1 MTTELEINNS
11 LKKIKKKRLKRLK
24 NLLLGIKKMELM
36 YIANLFKVKDNGEL
50 QQHQLSQRGIKK

>member
-11 LKKIKKKRLKRLK
+11 LKKIKKKHLKRLK

-36 YIANLFKVKDNGEL
+36 YIANLFKGKDNGEL

>member
-11 LKKIKKKRLKRLK
+11 LKKIKKKYLKRLK

-36 YIANLFKVKDNGEL
+36 YIANLFKDKDNGEL
-50 QQHQLSQRGIKK
+50 QQQQLSQRGIKK

>member
-11 LKKIKKKRLKRLK
+11 LKKIKKKRLK

-36 YIANLFKVKDNGEL
+36 YIANLFKGKDNGEL